1 MPWRRYWQPI
11 ALLSLIAL
19 TLLGCAHAISEP
31 LRQQAT
37 PPIPFP
43 QLQSDPE
50 SYKDRLV
57 ILGGTILET
66 RNTEE
71 GTVLEVLQKPLSG
84 AGRPLL
90 TDQTAG
96 RFMALC
102 ETYLDPA
109 VYTKNRDVT
118 VAGRVLGARSGQIG
132 EATYVYPLL
141 SCLELRLWPQV
152 VAVGGA
158 PYYYPPYWRPWYL
171 YPYPRF
177 WFHVYP

>member
-19 TLLGCAHAISEP
+19 MLLGCAHAVSEQ

-43 QLQSDPE
+43 QLQANPE
-50 SYKDRLV
+50 VYKDRLV

-84 AGRPLL
+84 AERPLL

-102 ETYLDPA
+102 NMYLDPA
-109 VYTKNRDVT
+109 VYTKNRDIT
-118 VAGRVLGARSGQIG
+118 VAGRILGSRSGQIG
-132 EATYVYPLL
+132 EAAYVYPLV

-152 VAVGGA
+152 VAVDGA
-158 PYYYPPYWRPWYL
+158 PYYYPPYGRPWYW
-171 YPYPRF
+171 YSYPRF
-177 WFHVYP
+177 RFYLSH